1 MGLED
6 TAAQLQQIQAELSA
20 NVYDLHK
27 KNGESQEAYRKW
39 ATFSIADE
47 LYAIDVMQVKEVLR
61 FTDITPVPG
70 APEGVL
76 GIINL
81 RGSVVTVVNSRTLF
95 HLEDKAIDHNTR
107 IIVVEFDDQEVLG
120 VLVDGVDEV
129 INLPESDTD
138 RAPGVLREDAQRQFV
153 QGVCYRDE
161 HLIILLD
168 LDKMLAGFKLH
179 TDDTSE

>member
-6 TAAQLQQIQAELSA
+6 AAEQLQQIQAELSA

-61 FTDITPVPG
+61 YTDITPVPG
-70 APEGVL
+70 ARDGVL

-81 RGSVVTVVNSRTLF
+81 RGSVVTVVSSRTLF
-95 HLEDKAIDHNTR
+95 CLEDKEIDHNTR

-120 VLVDGVDEV
+120 ILVDGVDEV
-129 INLPESDTD
+129 INLPESETD
-138 RAPGVLREDAQRQFV
+138 RAPGVLREDSQRQFV
-153 QGVCYRDE
+153 QGVCYREE

-168 LDKMLAGFKLH
+168 LDKMLAGFKLP
-179 TDDTSE
+179 SEE

>member
-6 TAAQLQQIQAELSA
+6 AAKQLQQIQAELSTE
-20 NVYDLHK
+20 VHQQHK

-70 APEGVL
+70 APEGIL

-81 RGSVVTVVNSRTLF
+81 RGSVVTVINSRTLF
-95 HLEDKAIDHNTR
+95 KLEDKEIDHNTR
-107 IIVVEFDDQEVLG
+107 IVVVEFDGQEVLG
-120 VLVDGVDEV
+120 ILVDGVDEV
-129 INLPESDTD
+129 LNLPESETE
-138 RAPGVLREDAQRQFV
+138 RAPGVMREDTQRQFV
-153 QGVCYRDE
+153 QGVCYRDDQ
-161 HLIILLD
+161 LIILLD
-168 LDKMLAGFKLH
+168 LDRMLAGFKAVQP
-179 TDDTSE
+179 EQEQ

>member
-6 TAAQLQQIQAELSA
+6 AATQLQQIQSELSTE
-20 NVYDLHK
+20 VQQQHK

-70 APEGVL
+70 APEGIL

-81 RGSVVTVVNSRTLF
+81 RGSVVTVINSRTLF
-95 HLEDKAIDHNTR
+95 KLEDKEIDHNTR
-107 IIVVEFDDQEVLG
+107 IVVVEFDGQEVLG
-120 VLVDGVDEV
+120 ILVDGVDEV
-129 INLPESDTD
+129 LNLPESETE
-138 RAPGVLREDAQRQFV
+138 RAPGVMREDSQRQFV
-153 QGVCYRDE
+153 QGVCYRDDQ
-161 HLIILLD
+161 LIILLD
-168 LDKMLAGFKLH
+168 LDRMLAGFKAVQP
-179 TDDTSE
+179 EQEQ